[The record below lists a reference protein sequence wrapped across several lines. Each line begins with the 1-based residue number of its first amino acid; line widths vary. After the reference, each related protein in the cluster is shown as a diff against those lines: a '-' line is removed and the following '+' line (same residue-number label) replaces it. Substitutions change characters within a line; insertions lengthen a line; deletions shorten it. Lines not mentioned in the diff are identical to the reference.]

1 MGDYKRLISYIYSY
15 EKGIKT
21 KNSGFAKIESRNGVC
36 KLNISLRISD
46 ILMNEAEDNSL
57 EVFLFCRRSGNV
69 EKIFLGR
76 IRIVSGCSEFKMQ
89 MSSEKIGT
97 QEVGLSEISG
107 LFICSRA
114 FLHKNSQLNIIY
126 ASEWD
131 DIPIDIDAFTDENH
145 DVSDN
150 KVLQEDEKKDYN
162 KENNA
167 IYEQNEIKA
176 SEINETDDNYEGT
189 VTVSQPQETQF
200 RDLQEIENVVEESSV
215 EADLAA
221 ETEVKEPEVVETA
234 TEELSD
240 KPQEDI
246 ASQVLKEDSVKDEN
260 AGMEANEIEEM
271 PDCQSCKQQLKEML
285 SGGQNDRVKNKTPDT
300 GDYFK
305 MLCNCYPKIKVDE
318 INGECIKITPH
329 DISYLPKT
337 YWHLCNNSFLLHGFY
352 NYKYLLLCEK
362 TIDNVKKYMIC
373 VPGMFHNKEQAM
385 ARMFG
390 FTEFEGGQQS
400 GRMNFGYWC
409 MYL

>member
-1 MGDYKRLISYIYSY
+1 MVDYKRLISYIYSY

-21 KNSGFAKIESRNGVC
+21 KNSGFAKIESRNGIC
-36 KLNISLRISD
+36 KLNISLRIAD
-46 ILMNEAEDNSL
+46 VLMNEAEDNSL
-57 EVFLFCRRSGNV
+57 EVFLFCRRNGRV

-76 IRIVSGCSEFKMQ
+76 IRIVSGSSEFKMQ
-89 MSSEKIGT
+89 MNSEKIGT

-145 DVSDN
+145 DAADN
-150 KVLQEDEKKDYN
+150 KVLQDDEKKDYN
-162 KENNA
+162 KENNV
-167 IYEQNEIKA
+167 IYEQGEIRA
-176 SEINETDDNYEGT
+176 SEINETKSDDESA
-189 VTVSQPQETQF
+189 VTVSEPQAEPPE
-200 RDLQEIENVVEESSV
+200 DLQEITN
-215 EADLAA
+215 
-221 ETEVKEPEVVETA
+221 ETAEPEEKEVPAEA
-234 TEELSD
+234 LSD
-240 KPQEDI
+240 EPQQDT
-246 ASQVLKEDSVKDEN
+246 ASQVMEEESPNDEN
-260 AGMEANEIEEM
+260 VGMEANEIEEM
-271 PDCQSCKQQLKEML
+271 PDCQSCRQQLKEML
-285 SGGQNDRVKNKTPDT
+285 SGGQNDRVSNKTPDT

-362 TIDNVKKYMIC
+362 TIDNVKRYMIC

>member
-46 ILMNEAEDNSL
+46 VLMNEAEDNSL
-57 EVFLFCRRSGNV
+57 EVFLFCRRSGRV

-76 IRIVSGCSEFKMQ
+76 IRIVSGSSEFKMQ
-89 MSSEKIGT
+89 MNSEKIGT

-145 DVSDN
+145 DAADN
-150 KVLQEDEKKDYN
+150 KVLQDDEKKDYN
-162 KENNA
+162 KENNV
-167 IYEQNEIKA
+167 IYEQSEIKA
-176 SEINETDDNYEGT
+176 SEVNETKYDYESP
-189 VTVSQPQETQF
+189 VMESEPQEVQSEE
-200 RDLQEIENVVEESSV
+200 LQEIRNE
-215 EADLAA
+215 AA
-221 ETEVKEPEVVETA
+221 EPEEKEVLAEEP
-234 TEELSD
+234 SD
-240 KPQEDI
+240 GLQQDI
-246 ASQVLKEDSVKDEN
+246 TSQVLEEESPNDEN
-260 AGMEANEIEEM
+260 VGMEANEIEEM
-271 PDCQSCKQQLKEML
+271 PDCQSCRQRLREML
-285 SGGQNDRVKNKTPDT
+285 SGGQNDRVNNKTPDT

-362 TIDNVKKYMIC
+362 TIDNVKRYMIC